1 MFESLSL
8 MSKSKTLL
16 FWDQEKGKQ
25 QQIRERGLKNLYNNK
40 RENCGKNVLYIV
52 YIIKHAFKDSN
63 EIVSLILTIHW
74 FYGQVNNGCSGKLKQ
89 KTQ

>member
-25 QQIRERGLKNLYNNK
+25 QQIREKGLKNLKSNK
-40 RENCGKNVLYIV
+40 RENCEKKNTFV
-52 YIIKHAFKDSN
+52 YN
-63 EIVSLILTIHW
+63 M
-74 FYGQVNNGCSGKLKQ
+74 YN
-89 KTQ
+89 